1 MKFQQLLLEIHVTIS
16 TCTRMQ
22 LQPQI
27 AANIHKHTSDKN
39 TPGENMNVNT
49 HSETLMD
56 ASDSGSPDL
65 CTREPASVKVCMS
78 VWAWRLCQQVRFFCS
93 YLLFLLTESICRR
106 TGNDVQSVYILSNSS
121 PEPICLPAACH
132 SFLLP
137 FLHTFAF
144 TSLRE
149 AAVAVYVFCLF
160 PCPRGLCHS
169 C

>member
-1 MKFQQLLLEIHVTIS
+1 MHVTIS

-22 LQPQI
+22 LQAQI
-27 AANIHKHTSDKN
+27 AANMHKHTSDKN
-39 TPGENMNVNT
+39 TLGKNMNVNT
-49 HSETLMD
+49 HSKTIMD
-56 ASDSGSPDL
+56 ASDSRSSDL
-65 CTREPASVKVCMS
+65 CTREQASVKVCMS
-78 VWAWRLCQQVRFFCS
+78 VWALRLCQQVRFFCS
-93 YLLFLLTESICRR
+93 YLLFCWQSICRH
-106 TGNDVQSVYILSNSS
+106 TGNDVQSVYSLNNSS